1 MSTKNEA
8 HKYPAC
14 YGNLQ
19 KVFPLGKDGLRHSP
33 DDCLACANKTEC
45 LRAAIRAK
53 EGLKVQ
59 EEHIDRAYHS
69 GMISFL
75 ERWSKKKHL
84 FRRKKKC
91 L

>member
-1 MSTKNEA
+1 MKPKKQA
-8 HKYPAC
+8 HKCPDC
-14 YGNLQ
+14 YGNLE
-19 KVFPLGKDGLRHSP
+19 KVFPMGEDGLRHSP
-33 DDCLACANKTEC
+33 DDCLACGHKTGC
-45 LRAAIRAK
+45 LRAAIGSGD
-53 EGLKVQ
+53 GLKVQ

-84 FRRKKKC
+84 FRWKKKC